1 MSILELQWQR
11 VVSFPCVVPTTAWHF
26 EIIWYISRYLLDV
39 LQYTHRKTA
48 SSGNLGNI
56 NPPQKPF
63 FFLICFSI
71 WYRKDIIN
79 MMVNKPLQKR
89 AAAACANWSCLT
101 QQCLGA
107 DMLCSRTSASP
118 MDTIW
123 LQHLKLFLP
132 PKRLT
137 QHFFADTAPSAPEGN
152 FAWPRKTVL
161 HFAPH
166 RHHQKYRLLMDE
178 VYNEQTIQLVRY
190 LYGIQLIICTYFQ
203 YEYKVFFLIAF
214 FFLK

>member
-1 MSILELQWQR
+1 MFYNTHTEKQLPVEIRAISIHLKN
-11 VVSFPCVVPTTAWHF
+11 H
-26 EIIWYISRYLLDV
+26 
-39 LQYTHRKTA
+39 
-48 SSGNLGNI
+48 
-56 NPPQKPF
+56 

-101 QQCLGA
+101 QQCSGA
-107 DMLCSRTSASP
+107 NMLCSRTSASP

-137 QHFFADTAPSAPEGN
+137 QHFFADTAPSATEGN

-166 RHHQKYRLLMDE
+166 RHHQKYRLLMDK

-190 LYGIQLIICTYFQ
+190 LYGIQLIIYTYFQ